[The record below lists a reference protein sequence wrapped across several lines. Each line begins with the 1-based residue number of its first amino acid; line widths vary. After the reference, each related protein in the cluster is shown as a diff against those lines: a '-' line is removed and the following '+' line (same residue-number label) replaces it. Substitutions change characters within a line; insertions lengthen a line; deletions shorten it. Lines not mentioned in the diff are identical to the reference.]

1 MTNEGKLFTVTV
13 FEGTE
18 DEVNAQWL
26 QNRLQGVGG
35 SDVGAIMGI
44 SPWRSPLEVWLEKTG
59 REEAP
64 DLSGNERIQMGVE
77 LEPVVMEMYR
87 RRHPDRDVRPVNAS
101 LRSVARPWAQA
112 SLDGMVTDPVLGT
125 GIFEAKTS
133 SRMSEWQDGVPA
145 HYLAQVMHYMSVT
158 GWPFADVTALIGD
171 HGIHYAEIRVMRDP
185 DDIAAVDKA
194 VDEFWQEFVLKD
206 RMPTLV
212 TALDSESRAL
222 HEMYKDVRGDL
233 SPSEGEAAFDLL
245 ASEYRLVQDEV
256 NALTKKKKTLS
267 NGLKRVVGEY
277 KGVLSDDYVVTWVRS
292 PERDSGVRVKVRS

>member
-1 MTNEGKLFTVTV
+1 MLNEGKLYTVTV

-26 QNRLQGVGG
+26 KNRRDGVGG

-64 DLSGNERIQMGVE
+64 DLSGNEAVQMGVE
-77 LEPVVMEMYR
+77 LEPVVLGMYR
-87 RRHPDRDVRPVNAS
+87 RRNPDMQAEPVKAS
-101 LRSVARPWAQA
+101 LRSIARPWAQA
-112 SLDGMVTDPVLGT
+112 SLDGMVTDPVLGP
-125 GIFEAKTS
+125 GVLEIKTA
-133 SRMSEWQDGVPA
+133 SRMSEWEDGVPA
-145 HYLAQVMHYMSVT
+145 HYLAQVTHYLSVT
-158 GWPFADVTALIGD
+158 GWAFADVVALIGD
-171 HGIHYAEIRVMRDP
+171 HGLHYKQYRIMRNP
-185 DDIAAVDKA
+185 DDIAAVDRA